1 MEDLIAGLEL
11 DPLLSPIGLVVV
23 LLGIRLVLGAVKTAV
38 KLAVIALIAFGVY
51 LFLYGGQVTG

>member
-11 DPLLSPIGLVVV
+11 DPLLSPVGLVVV
-23 LLGIRLVLGAVKTAV
+23 LLGIRLVIGAVKTAV
-38 KLAVIALIAFGVY
+38 KLAVIALIALGVY